1 MVRHRLVRMY
11 IGMIRPRG
19 AQTTDVTGPS
29 LEDVQEQLEALRPE
43 GFELVNAPAEMIK
56 GAALIK
62 TTGTFE
68 RRDGLREVEAETFDG
83 VMSLVPEGWQLLSI
97 REQ

>member
-1 MVRHRLVRMY
+1 ML

-19 AQTTDVTGPS
+19 ATSTEVTGTS
-29 LEDVQEQLEALRPE
+29 LEDVQAQLEAQRPE
-43 GFELVNAPAEMIK
+43 GYELMNAPAEMVK

-68 RRDGLREVEAETFDG
+68 RRDDVREIEAED
-83 VMSLVPEGWQLLSI
+83 MDALEAKVPDGWQLLSV
-97 REQ
+97 RQP

>member
-1 MVRHRLVRMY
+1 ML

-19 AQTTDVTGPS
+19 TKSTEVTGTS
-29 LEDVQEQLEALRPE
+29 LEDVQTQLGAQRPD
-43 GFELVNAPAEMIK
+43 GYELVNAPAEMVK

-68 RRDGLREVEAETFDG
+68 RRDDVREIEAENMDA
-83 VMSLVPEGWQLLSI
+83 MLAKVPEGWQLLSV
-97 REQ
+97 RQP

>member
-1 MVRHRLVRMY
+1 ML

-19 AQTTDVTGPS
+19 TSSTAVTGTS
-29 LEDVQEQLEALRPE
+29 LEDVQEQLEALRPD

-68 RRDGLREVEAETFDG
+68 RRDDVREIEADDMAALEAK
-83 VMSLVPEGWQLLSI
+83 VPDDWQLLSV
-97 REQ
+97 RRS

>member
-1 MVRHRLVRMY
+1 ML

-19 AQTTDVTGPS
+19 SQTVDVTGPS
-29 LEDVQEQLEALRPE
+29 LEDVQQQLEAIRPD

-62 TTGTFE
+62 TTGTYE
-68 RRDGLREVEAETFDG
+68 RRDDVREIEADDMAALEAK
-83 VMSLVPEGWQLLSI
+83 VPDGWQLLSV
-97 REQ
+97 RSV

>member
-1 MVRHRLVRMY
+1 ML

-19 AQTTDVTGPS
+19 TTSTEVTGTS
-29 LEDVQEQLEALRPE
+29 LEDVQTQLEAQRPD
-43 GFELVNAPAEMIK
+43 GYELVNAPAEMVK

-68 RRDGLREVEAETFDG
+68 RRDDVREIEAEDLTA
-83 VMSLVPEGWQLLSI
+83 LEAKVPDGWQLLSV
-97 REQ
+97 RTA